1 MGKIGL
7 VGGVTVRA
15 GASLFQ
21 RMSAASRA
29 RSRRSGRLRLKGGG
43 AR

>member
-15 GASLFQ
+15 GVSLFQ
-21 RMSAASRA
+21 CMSMASRA
-29 RSRRSGRLRLKGGG
+29 RSRRSGQLRLKGCG